1 MDVVDVEKPKEKKQS
16 DTGVFFGL
24 PRKRKTTEK
33 KSSDNDNSEPSQS
46 KKKATT
52 RTLQAATAEKRKTT
66 SLAKYNATDWLVVN
80 IDKSTNLVTSLN
92 CSVCTKFLDKIS
104 CIKGF
109 QMQWCEDGS
118 KRLHNTSAALEHA
131 ESTSHN
137 KAYDLYMK
145 DLGLSAHERTERDQ
159 LLLSSSGQQAIV
171 EGINIMNDKDFELTK
186 KKFESMYFLAK
197 NKAPLSLFPKLLSH
211 EERHGVVFGPAYR
224 NRTFSSNLYQKASDI
239 L

>member
-46 KKKATT
+46 KKKTTT
-52 RTLQAATAEKRKTT
+52 RILQAATAEKWKTT

-92 CSVCTKFLDKIS
+92 CLVCTKFLDKIS

-118 KRLHNTSAALEHA
+118 KRLQHSAALEHA

-145 DLGLSAHERTERDQ
+145 DLGLSAHKRTERDQ

-171 EGINIMNDKDFELTK
+171 EGINITNDKDFELTK